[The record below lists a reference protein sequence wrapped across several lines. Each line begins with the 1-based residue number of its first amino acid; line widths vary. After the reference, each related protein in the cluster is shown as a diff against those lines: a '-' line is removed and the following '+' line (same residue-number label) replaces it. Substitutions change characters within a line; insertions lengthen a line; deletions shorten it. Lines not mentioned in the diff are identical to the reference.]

1 MSQETTSETHYKV
14 LRILADNATISQRE
28 LADELGVSLGK
39 TNYCLKALLQR
50 GLIKASNFKNN
61 KNKMAYAYLLTPSG
75 IEQKSKLTIEF
86 LQRKRAEYEALKHE
100 IEQLAE
106 EAQSDPG
113 NEPNVGGQWNTHVQK
128 NQN

>member
-75 IEQKSKLTIEF
+75 IEQKSKLTLEF
-86 LQRKRAEYEALKHE
+86 LQRKRAEYEALKQE

-106 EAQSDPG
+106 EAQSDPLI
-113 NEPNVGGQWNTHVQK
+113 EPNVGGQ
-128 NQN
+128 